1 MQSTRPAANPFGLLM
16 NPQDVLRAVEASENL
31 RGLNQRVCRPLDR
44 PLGPRQSGSAAEFD
58 EQVEDAEEASDASGP
73 VKGT

>member
-31 RGLNQRVCRPLDR
+31 RGLNQRVCRPLDK
-44 PLGPRQSGSAAEFD
+44 PVGPRQGGNAADFD
-58 EQVEDAEEASDASGP
+58 EQVEEADDASDGSRPGADA
-73 VKGT
+73 